1 MEKPAFVADSLY
13 HIYNRGVEKR
23 TIFLDDGDYFRFIHD
38 LYEFNDETSAENLYY
53 KRLALQSHEI
63 ESRKLRGRK
72 PLVDILSF
80 CLMPN
85 HFHLL
90 AQQRCENGIIKFM
103 QKLGIGYT
111 MYFNK
116 KCERVGG
123 LFQGAY
129 KAKLLTDD
137 AHFLYMPHYIHLNPL
152 ELLIPDWKENNE
164 KINTKEA
171 LKFLES
177 YRWSSYLDFMGK
189 KNFSS
194 LLAKNKINSLYDTGI
209 AYKRSLQEWLY
220 NYETDTL
227 DDVILD

>member
-1 MEKPAFVADSLY
+1 MGKPIFATDSLY

-23 TIFLDDGDYFRFIHD
+23 TVFLEDGDYFRFIHD
-38 LYEFNDETSAENLYY
+38 LYEFNDEVPAENLYY

-63 ESRKLRGRK
+63 ESHKFKRK
-72 PLVDILSF
+72 PLINIFSF

-90 AQQRCENGIIKFM
+90 VEQQCENGIIKFM

-116 KCERVGG
+116 KYERVGG
-123 LFQGAY
+123 LFQGAF

-137 AHFLYMPHYIHLNPL
+137 AHFLYMPHYIHLNSL
-152 ELLIPDWKENNE
+152 ELLAPGWKEKNE
-164 KINTKEA
+164 KIDTKEA
-171 LKFLES
+171 LEFLEN
-177 YRWSSYLDFMGK
+177 YKWSSYLDFIGK
-189 KNFSS
+189 KNFPSI
-194 LLAKNKINSLYDTGI
+194 LAKNKLNSLYDIGT
-209 AYKRSLQEWLY
+209 AYKRSLQEWLC
-220 NYETDTL
+220 NYETEAL